1 MNLTNTSVG
10 KKALAVTV
18 AATAILAVSV
28 RDTAP
33 GRHLDSLPT
42 PPHLEDIALFE
53 EIQAWLDPAS
63 APAIDDRAS
72 LAGAAL
78 SDEIRSR
85 PESFELFIRAADDEA
100 VQNRVVSVPF
110 GAQIRSI
117 AERRKVDPLLVAAV
131 VQTESSFD
139 TLAVSPQG
147 ALGLMQMMPETA
159 EQLGV
164 NDVYDPSQNLDA
176 GAKYLGSLLRR
187 FDGDLILALAA
198 YNAGPGAVD
207 RFGGLPPFR
216 ETRNF
221 VEQVLDLYI
230 EHHRAAWAA
239 VNPRG
244 LDFAVLAGG

>member
-1 MNLTNTSVG
+1 MYLTNIGVG
-10 KKALAVTV
+10 RKALAVIV

-33 GRHLDSLPT
+33 GRHPDSLST

-63 APAIDDRAS
+63 APALHDRAS
-72 LAGAAL
+72 LGGGAL
-78 SDEIRSR
+78 YDEIRSR
-85 PESFELFIRAADDEA
+85 PESFELFIGAADDEA
-100 VQNRVVSVPF
+100 VRDRMLSIPF

-117 AERRKVDPLLVAAV
+117 AGRHQIDPLLVAAV

-139 TLAVSPQG
+139 TLAVSPRG

-159 EQLGV
+159 EQFGV
-164 NDVYDPSQNLDA
+164 NDVYDPSQNLGA
-176 GAKYLGSLLRR
+176 GANYLASLLRR

-207 RFGGLPPFR
+207 RFDGLPPFR

-221 VEQVLDLYI
+221 VEEVLDLYI
-230 EHHRAAWAA
+230 GHHRAAWAA